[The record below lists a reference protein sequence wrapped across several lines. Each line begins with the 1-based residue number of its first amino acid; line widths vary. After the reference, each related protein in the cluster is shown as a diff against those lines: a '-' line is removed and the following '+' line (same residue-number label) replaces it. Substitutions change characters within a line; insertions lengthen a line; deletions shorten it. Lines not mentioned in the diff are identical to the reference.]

1 MTICRASLLR
11 SRPRPAMGD
20 VSDERTLA
28 SQPDPALLREVSS
41 ALSLPLRDWT
51 PLAGGRSNRVWRSGD
66 VVLKQVL
73 PDTGTPLF
81 PNDPKA
87 EVAALRA
94 LSPLLVPQL
103 LAEGAGWFAYAHV
116 PGRAWTNDPVPVARL
131 LAEVHATPAP
141 KGMRLL
147 PMGGQ
152 AIAEQALGFGATG
165 LPECPVID
173 DPGPTS
179 RALVHGDPVPAN
191 IVVTAEGLRL
201 IDWQCPGL
209 GDPVDDLALFLSPAM
224 QVLYRGRPLTADEG
238 AAFLDAYPNRTTVER
253 YLRLA
258 PLLGWR
264 IAAHCALRAAR
275 GDQGYAEAL
284 RLQLA

>member
-1 MTICRASLLR
+1 
-11 SRPRPAMGD
+11 MGNATGEQAD
-20 VSDERTLA
+20 A
-28 SQPDPALLREVSS
+28 SQPDPGLVRELSA
-41 ALSLPLRDWT
+41 ALSLPLGDWK
-51 PLAGGRSNRVWRSGD
+51 PLTGGRSNRVWQSGD

-73 PDTGTPLF
+73 PGTGTPLF
-81 PNDPKA
+81 PNDPRA

-94 LSPLLVPQL
+94 LSPPLVPQL

-116 PGRAWTNDPVPVARL
+116 PGRAWTDDPGPVARL

-141 KGMRLL
+141 TGMRLL
-147 PMGGQ
+147 PLGGQ
-152 AIAEQALGFGATG
+152 AIAEQARGFGATG
-165 LPECPVID
+165 LTECPVID
-173 DPGPTS
+173 DPGLT
-179 RALVHGDPVPAN
+179 RRVLVHGDPVPAN
-191 IVVTAEGLRL
+191 IVITAEGLRL

-224 QVLYRGRPLTADEG
+224 QFLYRGRPLTAEEG
-238 AAFLDAYPNRTTVER
+238 AAFLGAYPNRTTVER
-253 YLRLA
+253 YQRLE
-258 PLLGWR
+258 PVLSWR